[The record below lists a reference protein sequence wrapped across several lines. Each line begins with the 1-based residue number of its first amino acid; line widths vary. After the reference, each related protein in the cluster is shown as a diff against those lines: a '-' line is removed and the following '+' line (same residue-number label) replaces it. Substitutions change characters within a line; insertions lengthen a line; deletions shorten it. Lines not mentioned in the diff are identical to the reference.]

1 MKNITIKILLL
12 TTFLGLGTQSFAQ
25 MNGYGKNQQKQEMEH
40 DSHTVDFTSLEKGI
54 LTQEEIDAL
63 IHMREEEKLARDIY
77 TVLGETTPSA
87 VFKNIPRS
95 EQTHMDAFDQL
106 LDRYEI
112 PDPVVDESSIGT
124 FTDPFFTNLFIELKE
139 KGQQSD
145 KDAFEVGAMVEDLNM
160 ANLIKYGQ
168 ATDKPDLKLAYDT
181 LLKQSKNHMSAFIGQ
196 LDRLGYEFEPEYI
209 TSEQLS
215 IAVLEGKEHMDQE
228 AKEDGGHALEIQ
240 NEIQERKSIFAR
252 IRVFFTNLFR

>member
-95 EQTHMDAFDQL
+95 EQI

-145 KDAFEVGAMVEDLNM
+145 KNAFEVGAMVEDLNM

-168 ATDKPDLKLAYDT
+168 ATDKLDLKLAYDT
-181 LLKQSKNHMSAFIGQ
+181 LLKQSKNHMSAFVRQ

-215 IAVLEGKEHMDQE
+215 IAVVEGKEHMDQE
-228 AKEDGGHALEIQ
+228 AKEDGDHALEIQ
-240 NEIQERKSIFAR
+240 NEIQEKKSILIR
-252 IRVFFTNLFR
+252 IKEFFMGLFN

>member
-1 MKNITIKILLL
+1 MKNTTIEILILV
-12 TTFLGLGTQSFAQ
+12 TFLGIGTYSFAQ
-25 MNGYGKNQQKQEMEH
+25 MNGYRENQQKQEMEY
-40 DSHTVDFTSLEKGI
+40 DSHTVDFGDYEKGT
-54 LTQEEIDAL
+54 LTQEEINAL
-63 IHMREEEKLARDIY
+63 VHMREEEKLARDIY
-77 TVLGETTPSA
+77 TVLGETTLSA

-112 PDPVVDESSIGT
+112 LDPVIDESAIGT

-160 ANLIKYGQ
+160 ANLIKYGE
-168 ATDKPDLKLAYDT
+168 ATDKPDLQLAYNT
-181 LLKQSKNHMSAFIGQ
+181 LLKQSKNHMSAFVRQ
-196 LDRLGYEFEPEYI
+196 LDRLGYEFEPKYI

-215 IAVLEGKEHMDQE
+215 IAVMEGKEHMDQE
-228 AKEDGGHALEIQ
+228 VEQDEGHALEIQ
-240 NEIQERKSIFAR
+240 NEIQEKKSIL
-252 IRVFFTNLFR
+252 IKIKEFFMRLFN